1 MDKPTDPPKR
11 PITPFIFFC
20 QEQSMELKKTQM
32 KVDVKDIGD
41 KWNQLP
47 EEEKNKYIQMGKLQS
62 EQYAQLKTVVQQ
74 KPPKV
79 KIQTRIELTSI
90 CKIIRRLDKA
100 QQQAVSDMGFHGIL
114 CLRCMHIDHDLCHWL
129 VQNFDPSTHSLNVHG
144 LRMLLT
150 VEDVHELMGL
160 PSNGLPVKLTESVD
174 EITNLCDEIAMKN
187 KFVPLTSLKSY
198 LLETKDAGT
207 EFKRKFVLY
216 IIGALLCPTT
226 KAGVHQSFIKM
237 VKNVESIS
245 QFNWAKHTLDF
256 LVDRIAVAK
265 VKERSAMCGCL
276 LLLMLFYL
284 EQFAR
289 KRELVAT
296 SNSIPRL
303 SYWANSEIK

>member
-1 MDKPTDPPKR
+1 
-11 PITPFIFFC
+11 
-20 QEQSMELKKTQM
+20 
-32 KVDVKDIGD
+32 
-41 KWNQLP
+41 
-47 EEEKNKYIQMGKLQS
+47 MGKLQS

-114 CLRCMHIDHDLCHWL
+114 SLRCTHIDHDLCHWL

-187 KFVPLTSLKSY
+187 
-198 LLETKDAGT
+198 
-207 EFKRKFVLY
+207 
-216 IIGALLCPTT
+216 
-226 KAGVHQSFIKM
+226 
-237 VKNVESIS
+237 
-245 QFNWAKHTLDF
+245 
-256 LVDRIAVAK
+256 
-265 VKERSAMCGCL
+265 
-276 LLLMLFYL
+276 
-284 EQFAR
+284 
-289 KRELVAT
+289 
-296 SNSIPRL
+296 
-303 SYWANSEIK
+303 